1 MGEGIGRRAL
11 LAGMGSL
18 AAGRLTA
25 AVAQDSSKPRNL
37 AVVIGLADDAEMR
50 RRTSAF
56 EDALERRGWSKGG
69 NIRLT
74 YRYADSDI
82 GRMRSYAEEAVAME
96 PDCILAH
103 STGVCTELK
112 RLTRTIPIIFVSVAD
127 PIDSGFVA
135 SMAHPGGNMS
145 GFTLQ
150 QPSITSK
157 YLSILEE
164 LVPHLARVTALYNP
178 RSSPGGGSSFMPAF
192 ESAAADFKVEAIAGQ
207 VSNGDDIERTIGQLA
222 TEPASGI
229 VVMPDN
235 FTTFYRAIIIQLA
248 NRLRIPTI
256 YPFRYFVEEG
266 GLLSLG
272 VDGADLFRRAADY
285 VDRILRGVN
294 PADLPVQAPTKIEL
308 AINLKTAKAQDLVV
322 SRVLLAGA
330 DAVIE

>member
-1 MGEGIGRRAL
+1 MGESIGRRAL

-18 AAGRLTA
+18 AAGPLTPA
-25 AVAQDSSKPRNL
+25 LAQDSSKPRNL
-37 AVVIGLADDAEMR
+37 AVVIGLADDAEMQ

-56 EDALERRGWSKGG
+56 EEALERHGWSKGG
-69 NIRLT
+69 NVRIA
-74 YRYADSDI
+74 YRYADSDV

-103 STGVCTELK
+103 STGVCAELK

-164 LVPHLARVTALYNP
+164 LVPHLARVAALYNP
-178 RSSPGGGSSFMPAF
+178 RSSPGGGSSFVPAF

-207 VSNGDDIERTIGQLA
+207 VSNGDDIERMIRQLA
-222 TEPASGI
+222 AEPASGI
-229 VVMPDN
+229 VDN

-248 NRLRIPTI
+248 NKFRIPTI

-285 VDRILRGVN
+285 VDRVLRGAN